1 MDDKQFH
8 VTKYEHAYELEDSD
22 KKNIISVVGQGFA
35 EEGDDGFSNLDA
47 EVTRK
52 LLKDTKSNKEI
63 GVVKIMCTYK
73 DPTTGKMMEALVGV
87 MLLSSSTCL
96 MVHDKVGESPYTG
109 PKTFKVCNLV
119 QICILPEFR
128 QRGLG
133 FIGITAL
140 KQQMIYL
147 KVDFLWWCGTA
158 TKYYDKYL
166 YKNLYKKNPK
176 MMNCPFNLNQS
187 EAENRNSF
195 YYMEVTN
202 KFQDDWAEWYNEDP
216 ENRYFTFQEP
226 NEALREYHG
235 CKKVKFDEAITHTF
249 KEKLQLPHAF
259 DFDSYRDE
267 CIFEITIEHKTAYK
281 NFTIKLI
288 DDSLVVHH
296 LREGTMGNTHKY
308 AKHFPL
314 KHFPFKKDMTVY
326 KLKLTSRYDG
336 KNFDHKLK
344 LTSRYGGKN
353 FDYKLKLLSM
363 YDGEKF
369 VIAIEYSTC

>member
-1 MDDKQFH
+1 
-8 VTKYEHAYELEDSD
+8 
-22 KKNIISVVGQGFA
+22 
-35 EEGDDGFSNLDA
+35 
-47 EVTRK
+47 
-52 LLKDTKSNKEI
+52 
-63 GVVKIMCTYK
+63 
-73 DPTTGKMMEALVGV
+73 
-87 MLLSSSTCL
+87 
-96 MVHDKVGESPYTG
+96 
-109 PKTFKVCNLV
+109 
-119 QICILPEFR
+119 
-128 QRGLG
+128 
-133 FIGITAL
+133 
-140 KQQMIYL
+140 
-147 KVDFLWWCGTA
+147 
-158 TKYYDKYL
+158 
-166 YKNLYKKNPK
+166 

-187 EAENRNSF
+187 EAENHNSF

-202 KFQDDWAEWYNEDP
+202 KFQDDWVEWYNEDP
-216 ENRYFTFQEP
+216 DNRYFTFQEP

-249 KEKLQLPHAF
+249 KKKITPVF

-288 DDSLVVHH
+288 DDCLVVHH

-308 AKHFPL
+308 AKTFPL

-369 VIAIEYSTC
+369 IIAIDYSTC